1 MDAHRCPGLFE
12 DARPDRGVLPACGSG
27 AIVSGMRTVVVDK
40 IASVTQAC
48 GLSHELRIAADIP
61 CEEGV
66 VIVVEIL
73 NNKATYN
80 TLELT
85 SGRMAKVARG
95 DVVVGALGHR
105 KALFGYSGHI
115 PATLKPGD
123 VIQML
128 NIGGVL
134 GICDSA
140 TPDRGK
146 PFDCKVLGAVLT
158 FPYLGERIGVPAKA
172 GYKALDYDA
181 VLDVRNIAVVGL
193 AGTCIEAGKTAAAAA
208 IIARMRHRA
217 LVVDAF
223 KATGV
228 SLRRDILA
236 FEDSGARRT
245 MIFTDLGIVTTTAR
259 CGPALTRMMLTE
271 LSASSPDVIVF
282 ELGDGL
288 LGTYGVESILRET
301 DIKSALS
308 AVVLSANDPV
318 AAWGG
323 VKLLRERFGI
333 EPAAVTGP
341 ATDNLVGVE
350 IIREQL
356 NVEAFNAI
364 SHPADL
370 GDHIIAKLGLSNV
383 RESKVAGE

>member
-1 MDAHRCPGLFE
+1 MT
-12 DARPDRGVLPACGSG
+12 
-27 AIVSGMRTVVVDK
+27 GMRTVVVHK
-40 IASVTQAC
+40 IASITQAC
-48 GLSHELRIAADIP
+48 GLSHEIRIAPEIP

-66 VIVVEIL
+66 VLVVEIL
-73 NNKATYN
+73 NSKANYN

-85 SGRMAKVARG
+85 SGRMAKVSRG
-95 DVVVGALGHR
+95 DIVVGALGHR

-123 VIQML
+123 IVQML

-140 TPDRGK
+140 TQDKGK
-146 PFDCKVLGAVLT
+146 PFDCKVLGTVLT
-158 FPYLGERIGVPAKA
+158 FPYLGERIGVPARV
-172 GYKALDYDA
+172 GYKALDYA
-181 VLDVRNIAVVGL
+181 APLDVRGVPVIAL
-193 AGTCIEAGKTAAAAA
+193 AGTCMEAGKTAAASA
-208 IIARMRHRA
+208 IIARMRHRG

-245 MIFTDLGIVTTTAR
+245 LIFTDFGIVTTTEK
-259 CGPALTRMMLTE
+259 CGPALTRAMLTE
-271 LSASSPDVIVF
+271 MAAGQPDVIVF

-288 LGTYGVESILRET
+288 LGTYGVQSILSEA
-301 DIKSALS
+301 DIKAVLT

-323 VKLLRERFGI
+323 IKLLRERFGI
-333 EPAAVTGP
+333 EPAVVTGP
-341 ATDNLVGVE
+341 ATDNQVG
-350 IIREQL
+350 IDLIRDQL
-356 NVEAFNAI
+356 QVEAFNAI
-364 SHPADL
+364 STPADL
-370 GDHIIAKLGLSNV
+370 GDFLIAKLGLRNV
-383 RESKVAGE
+383 AESKVVGA